1 MKKSYIVF
9 GVFTAFTQA
18 VFAVLLF
25 LEKFGVLHFYDQIVG
40 VAICVVPAVGAALT
54 KSCDEEYEE
63 IQRLFYVL
71 FGCNCL
77 VLVLDIL
84 GILSSGIAN
93 VIASAAM
100 TIGSFRLLWLYNYGK
115 KKSNTFDGFREIRK
129 EIILFT
135 LILLGRNIFAVFAY
149 SDEYIA
155 ILSNLRALVQAA
167 GLMFVGAAQYWGEE
181 YAWRGFLQKP
191 LQEKF
196 GKRWGI
202 VVLGIIWETYHFP
215 LWFTIY
221 DLAIWQVGLRYL
233 ITVALTFVLGYFYMK
248 TDNIWAPICGH
259 AIYNAMSAGVL
270 PIEAAVNMG
279 KTGTIIY
286 TLLAVVCFSLF
297 ALKKEYRKKC
307 KVRVKT
313 KGVGTC

>member
-54 KSCDEEYEE
+54 KSCDEKYEE
-63 IQRLFYVL
+63 IQKLFYVL
-71 FGCNCL
+71 FGCYCL

-149 SDEYIA
+149 SM
-155 ILSNLRALVQAA
+155 N
-167 GLMFVGAAQYWGEE
+167 
-181 YAWRGFLQKP
+181 
-191 LQEKF
+191 
-196 GKRWGI
+196 
-202 VVLGIIWETYHFP
+202 T
-215 LWFTIY
+215 
-221 DLAIWQVGLRYL
+221 
-233 ITVALTFVLGYFYMK
+233 
-248 TDNIWAPICGH
+248 
-259 AIYNAMSAGVL
+259 
-270 PIEAAVNMG
+270 
-279 KTGTIIY
+279 
-286 TLLAVVCFSLF
+286 
-297 ALKKEYRKKC
+297 
-307 KVRVKT
+307 
-313 KGVGTC
+313 

>member
-1 MKKSYIVF
+1 M
-9 GVFTAFTQA
+9 
-18 VFAVLLF
+18 
-25 LEKFGVLHFYDQIVG
+25 
-40 VAICVVPAVGAALT
+40 
-54 KSCDEEYEE
+54 
-63 IQRLFYVL
+63 
-71 FGCNCL
+71 
-77 VLVLDIL
+77 
-84 GILSSGIAN
+84 
-93 VIASAAM
+93 
-100 TIGSFRLLWLYNYGK
+100 
-115 KKSNTFDGFREIRK
+115 
-129 EIILFT
+129 
-135 LILLGRNIFAVFAY
+135 
-149 SDEYIA
+149 
-155 ILSNLRALVQAA
+155 RALVQAA

-279 KTGTIIY
+279 KTGTIVYI
-286 TLLAVVCFSLF
+286 LLAVVCFSLF
-297 ALKKEYRKKC
+297 ALKKEYRKNC
-307 KVRVKT
+307 KVRVKQREWERVSQNRH
-313 KGVGTC
+313 KKL

>member
-25 LEKFGVLHFYDQIVG
+25 LEKFGVLHFDGQIAG
-40 VAICVVPAVGAALT
+40 IAMAVVPAVGVALT
-54 KSCDEEYEE
+54 KSCDEKYEE
-63 IQRLFYVL
+63 IQKLFYVL
-71 FGCNCL
+71 FGCYCL

-84 GILSSGIAN
+84 GILSSGTAN
-93 VIASAAM
+93 VIAGTAM
-100 TIGSFRLLWLYNYGK
+100 TIGSLTLLWLYNYGK

-155 ILSNLRALVQAA
+155 IFSNLLALVQAA

-191 LQEKF
+191 LQGKF

-202 VVLGIIWETYHFP
+202 VLLGIIWETYHFP
-215 LWFTIY
+215 MWFTVY
-221 DLAIWQVGLRYL
+221 DLDIWEVVMRYL
-233 ITVALTFVLGYFYMK
+233 LAVALTFVLGYFYMK
-248 TDNIWAPICGH
+248 TDNIWTPICGH
-259 AIYNAMSAGVL
+259 ALYNGMSAGVL
-270 PIEAAVNMG
+270 PMEAAVNMG
-279 KTGTIIY
+279 KTGAIIY
-286 TLLAVVCFSLF
+286 TLLTVVCFSLF
-297 ALKKEYRKKC
+297 ALKKEYCSKNFRN
-307 KVRVKT
+307 T
-313 KGVGTC
+313 IM

>member
-9 GVFTAFTQA
+9 AVFTTFTQA

-25 LEKFGVLHFYDQIVG
+25 LEKFGILHFDVQIAG
-40 VAICVVPAVGAALT
+40 IAMCVVPAVGAALT
-54 KSCDEEYEE
+54 KSCDEKYEE

-71 FGCNCL
+71 FGCYCM

-93 VIASAAM
+93 VIAGAVM
-100 TIGSFRLLWLYNYGK
+100 VIGSLRLLWLYNYGK
-115 KKSNTFDGFREIRK
+115 KKSSTFDGFREIRK
-129 EIILFT
+129 AIILFI

-149 SDEYIA
+149 SHEYIA
-155 ILSNLRALVQAA
+155 VFSNLLVLVQVALV
-167 GLMFVGAAQYWGEE
+167 MFVGAAQYWGEE

-215 LWFTIY
+215 MWFTMY
-221 DLAIWQVGLRYL
+221 DLDIWEVVLRYL
-233 ITVALTFVLGYFYMK
+233 IAVALTFVFGYFYMK

-259 AIYNAMSAGVL
+259 AIYNAMSASVL
-270 PIEAAVNMG
+270 PIEAVVKMG
-279 KTGTIIY
+279 KTGAIMY
-286 TLLAVVCFSLF
+286 TLLTVVCCSLF
-297 ALKKEYRKKC
+297 ALKKEYRKNL
-307 KVRVKT
+307 
-313 KGVGTC
+313 